1 MSIPF
6 VSGLKRAK
14 DAKNMMEKINL
25 RHVCNI
31 NKLTSLKENTYK
43 KMDEI
48 GGKELLILQSLK
60 EFVDSVELLEDKPE
74 FKGYKE
80 NGMDI
85 SVYTMK
91 NVKRISNGA
100 SILLNAMTGA
110 KEGALGDFAAT
121 GAVTAVI
128 KSLEMAKDENPMKN
142 LNDLSLKSNELI
154 NLAAGINK
162 DEILSK
168 ITTALWGT
176 AIAGSAILGGPFLGI
191 GLLSGNVACDIYGNS
206 FSQKAEEAE
215 RKMLKEE
222 REINETCEYLEEL
235 MKSGKQF
242 NDALIVA
249 SASYK
254 RQLEKLK
261 RIIIEKKKRKL
272 GDFSEEEKK
281 IFENINALAGI
292 LIKMCDIKLVFK
304 DEVTDCELV
313 NVYAVE
319 KNVQEARNFLSSNN
333 LYI

>member
-25 RHVCNI
+25 RHVSNI

-48 GGKELLILQSLK
+48 GGRELLILQSLK
-60 EFVDSVELLEDKPE
+60 EFVASVELLEDKPE
-74 FKGYKE
+74 FMGYQE

-85 SVYTMK
+85 SVYTIE

-100 SILLNAMTGA
+100 SILLNAMAGA
-110 KEGALGDFAAT
+110 KEGALGDFAAA
-121 GAVTAVI
+121 GAVTAAI
-128 KSLEMAKDENPMKN
+128 KSLEVTEDEIPMKN
-142 LNDLSLKSNELI
+142 LKDLSLKSDELI
-154 NLAAGINK
+154 NLVTDINK

-191 GLLSGNVACDIYGNS
+191 GLLVGNVACDIYGNS

-215 RKMLKEE
+215 RQMLKEE

-242 NDALIVA
+242 NDALIVV

-272 GDFSEEEKK
+272 GDFSEEDKK
-281 IFENINALAGI
+281 IFENINSLAGI